1 MLIEKQRSLFPIML
15 NNGLYYVGQWLL
27 NNEEIKDCET
37 IKLEFNLENN
47 FTFLGCN
54 WVTLYQYLEKEI
66 LWITKVTQ
74 YISVFSTMTTWKM
87 SNLCN

>member
-54 WVTLYQYLEKEI
+54 
-66 LWITKVTQ
+66 
-74 YISVFSTMTTWKM
+74 
-87 SNLCN
+87 